1 MRGVKAIRVNADL
14 AFSLI
19 NGFLLVLIILSMLL
33 PFVHIVAKSL
43 SAEHFVVANEVA
55 FIPKGIHF
63 GAYRFVL
70 GNPTFGTSF
79 LNTLLVTVTGT
90 LVSTLLT
97 SVTGFAVARPEF
109 KFGRFLMLLFVITM
123 FFSGGIIPNY
133 LLVRNLGLLNTRL
146 SLILPIAI
154 SAWQLI
160 LIRSFMLA
168 VPESLFESARMDGA
182 GYARIAFQIYLPLA
196 KASVATIAMF
206 YAVGYWNDFFSALI
220 YITDRSL
227 YPLQLYL
234 REIVT
239 DQTRIAATDI
249 DALMQ
254 TSPESVKGAT
264 IVAATLPI
272 LVVYPWVQRYFVRGI
287 MIGAVK
293 G

>member
-1 MRGVKAIRVNADL
+1 MRAPKFLRKYPDAL
-14 AFSLI
+14 FSAV
-19 NGFLLVLIILSMLL
+19 NGFFLTLVILSMLL
-33 PFVHIVAKSL
+33 PFVHIIAKSL
-43 SAEHFVVANEVA
+43 SAEQFVAANEIG
-55 FIPKGIHF
+55 FIPKGMHL

-70 GNPTFGTSF
+70 ENPTFATSF
-79 LNTLLVTVTGT
+79 FNTLFVTAVGT
-90 LVSTLLT
+90 AISTLLT

-123 FFSGGIIPNY
+123 FFSGGIIPIY
-133 LLVRNLGLLNTRL
+133 LLVRNLGLLNTRM

-154 SAWQLI
+154 GAWQLI
-160 LIRSFMLA
+160 LIRNFMMA

-196 KASVATIAMF
+196 KSSVATIAMF
-206 YAVGYWNDFFSALI
+206 YAVGYWNDFFGALI

-239 DQTRIAATDI
+239 DQTRIASTDI
-249 DALMQ
+249 DALLQ

-272 LVVYPWVQRYFVRGI
+272 LVVYPWVQRYFVQGI